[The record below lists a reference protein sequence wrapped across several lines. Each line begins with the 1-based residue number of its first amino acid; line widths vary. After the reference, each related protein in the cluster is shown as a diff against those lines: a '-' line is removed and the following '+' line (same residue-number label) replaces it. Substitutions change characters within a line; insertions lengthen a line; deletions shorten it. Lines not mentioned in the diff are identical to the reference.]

1 MDRLGKRNTNKT
13 SYKMKTIICL
23 LLLLSFAGSNT
34 TWAQTKTKNGIS
46 LFDGKTLN
54 GWRNSQRDTLP
65 DKGWYVKNSE
75 LIFDPAKGH
84 GSDIITTHSFKN
96 FDLTTQFKISEGGNS
111 GIKYFLLPNTSLGC
125 EYQVI
130 DDSRHAD
137 AKLGING
144 NRKTGA
150 LYDIMPA
157 DSGKPYKPAGKWN
170 TARIVVKGNLVQ
182 HWLNGVKILE
192 YERGSE
198 AFKQAISKSK
208 FNTTNGFAEA
218 ASSPILL
225 QAHGDKVSYRNIK
238 IKEL

>member
-1 MDRLGKRNTNKT
+1 
-13 SYKMKTIICL
+13 MKALICL
-23 LLLLSFAGSNT
+23 SLLLSFAGSNIT
-34 TWAQTKTKNGIS
+34 NAQTKTKNGLS

-65 DKGWYVKNSE
+65 DNGWYVENRE

-84 GSDIITTHSFKN
+84 GSDIITTSSFKN
-96 FDLTTQFKISEGGNS
+96 FDLSVQFKLSEGGNS

-137 AKLGING
+137 AKLGVNG
-144 NRKTGA
+144 NRNTGS

-157 DSGKPYKPAGKWN
+157 DPNKPYKPAGEWN
-170 TARIVVKGNLVQ
+170 IGRIVVKGNRVQ

-192 YERGSE
+192 YERESE
-198 AFKQAISKSK
+198 AFKQAIAKSK
-208 FNTTNGFAEA
+208 FKTTKGFAEA
-218 ASSPILL
+218 DSSPILL

>member
-1 MDRLGKRNTNKT
+1 
-13 SYKMKTIICL
+13 MKALICFS
-23 LLLLSFAGSNT
+23 LLLSFAGASITN
-34 TWAQTKTKNGIS
+34 AQTKTKNDLS

-54 GWRNSQRDTLP
+54 GWRNAQRDTLP
-65 DKGWYVKNSE
+65 DKAWYVQNSE

-84 GSDIITTHSFKN
+84 GGDIITTRSFKS
-96 FDLTTQFKISEGGNS
+96 FDLSVQFKISEGGNS

-130 DDSRHAD
+130 DDSRHSD
-137 AKLGING
+137 ANLGIKG

-150 LYDIMPA
+150 LYDIIAA
-157 DSGKPYKPAGKWN
+157 DANKPFKPAGEWN
-170 TARIVVKGNLVQ
+170 TARIVVKGNHVQ

-198 AFKQAISKSK
+198 AFKQAIAKSK
-208 FNTTNGFAEA
+208 FSTTKGFAEA
-218 ASSPILL
+218 SSSPVLL
-225 QAHGDKVSYRNIK
+225 QAHGDKVSYRNIN

>member
-1 MDRLGKRNTNKT
+1 
-13 SYKMKTIICL
+13 MKALICL
-23 LLLLSFAGSNT
+23 SLLLCFAGSNIT
-34 TWAQTKTKNGIS
+34 KAQTKTKNGWLS

-54 GWRNSQRDTLP
+54 GWRNAQHDTLP
-65 DKGWYVKNSE
+65 DKGWYVQNSE

-84 GSDIITTHSFKN
+84 GSDIITARSFKN
-96 FDLTTQFKISEGGNS
+96 FDLSIQFKISEGGNS

-130 DDSRHAD
+130 DDTRHAD

-157 DSGKPYKPAGKWN
+157 DPGKPYKPAGDWS
-170 TARIVVKGNLVQ
+170 TARIVVKGNHAE

-198 AFKQAISKSK
+198 AFKQAIAKSK
-208 FNTTNGFAEA
+208 FNTTKGFAEA